1 MERVKRGWDGDRNG
15 GKRWKYLYHLDYS
28 FCRHRLQ
35 FSWIFLFLY
44 HCSDHPWC
52 HLCGTPFHQMF
63 LEDTSIKLIWF
74 MLTLHAVAGNLFQI
88 NNLQLQLESTFL
100 VDSFFR
106 VNKNGDEELDEQGWP
121 IKPASS
127 GKISCSR
134 INSICSPPQCIS

>member
-1 MERVKRGWDGDRNG
+1 
-15 GKRWKYLYHLDYS
+15 
-28 FCRHRLQ
+28 
-35 FSWIFLFLY
+35 
-44 HCSDHPWC
+44 
-52 HLCGTPFHQMF
+52 
-63 LEDTSIKLIWF
+63 

-127 GKISCSR
+127 GKISCLQ
-134 INSICSPPQCIS
+134 INSICSLHRVRHQCIS